1 MTDNQKGKAKHTY
14 KDGIFRSLFN
24 DKKVLLELYNALTGN
39 DYPDGTKIEIVTL
52 EDAIFNDVK
61 NDLAFIIED
70 KFINLI
76 EQQSTLSPNIPLR
89 MLEYVAK
96 EYRKMYMSKT
106 IYSETLVKIP
116 TPEFYVFYN
125 GEKDAPPYQEQKLSD
140 AFMRKCDTISLEV
153 KVHVINV
160 NLEKGAEL
168 LEKCRTLKEYS
179 VFISK
184 VRKYSRA
191 YDDLDMAIDASI
203 EECIRTG
210 ILAEYLKEHRGDVM
224 SFLHVQLSQE
234 ERLEIRE
241 QDAEMRKA
249 KEIAGKMKVKG
260 MSNKEISDLTGLT
273 TEEIELL

>member
-1 MTDNQKGKAKHTY
+1 MTENQKGKVKHTY

-24 DKKVLLELYNALTGN
+24 DEKLLLELYNALTGN

-52 EDAIFNDVK
+52 DDVIFNDVK
-61 NDLAFIIED
+61 NDLAFIID
-70 KFINLI
+70 NKFINLI

-125 GEKDAPPYQEQKLSD
+125 GEKDAPLYHEQKLSD
-140 AFMRKCDTISLEV
+140 AFMCKCDTISLEV

-179 VFISK
+179 VFVSK
-184 VRKYSRA
+184 VREYCNI
-191 YDDLDMAIDASI
+191 YDNLDMAIEASI
-203 EECIRTG
+203 EECINSN

-234 ERLEIRE
+234 EMLEIRE
-241 QDAEMRKA
+241 QDAELRKA
-249 KEIAGKMKVKG
+249 REIALKMKSKG
-260 MSNKEISDLTGLT
+260 MSGQEIADLTGLT
-273 TEEIELL
+273 VEEIESL